1 MIHLDNGG
9 NAPMYRDWFDH
20 YMERGEDFQIIG
32 LSYYPFW
39 HGSLED
45 LRKNMNDLAV
55 RYGKELVIAEVS
67 MGFTMEDYGSYE
79 KLAAD
84 ERKGYATKPSLVEKL
99 QFPMSKQGQADFM
112 RALFAVIDQVPGKKC
127 RGFFY
132 WEPAWIPVPG
142 SGWANEEALEYIEEK
157 GPGGNEWANQA
168 LFDYDGQAL
177 PALEVIRDYLPADAV
192 V

>member
-1 MIHLDNGG
+1 
-9 NAPMYRDWFDH
+9 
-20 YMERGEDFQIIG
+20 
-32 LSYYPFW
+32 
-39 HGSLED
+39 
-45 LRKNMNDLAV
+45 MNDLPV

-112 RALFAVIDQVPGKKC
+112 RALFTVIDQVPGKKC